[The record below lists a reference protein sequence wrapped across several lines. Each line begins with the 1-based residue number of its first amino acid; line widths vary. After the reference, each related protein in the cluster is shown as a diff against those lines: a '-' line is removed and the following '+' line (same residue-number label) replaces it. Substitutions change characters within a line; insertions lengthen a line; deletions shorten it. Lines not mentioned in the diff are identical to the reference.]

1 MHRRWYTAGA
11 LIAGLSILASACGA
25 TPSGGGG
32 ASGDTSKGE
41 IIIASNQPTSGGD
54 ASDGLPA
61 QNGIQFAVESKGS
74 IKEGVGP
81 PPCRFSRKSSIFRG
95 RGRRS

>member
-25 TPSGGGG
+25 APSSGGG

-74 IKEGVGP
+74 I
-81 PPCRFSRKSSIFRG
+81 
-95 RGRRS
+95 